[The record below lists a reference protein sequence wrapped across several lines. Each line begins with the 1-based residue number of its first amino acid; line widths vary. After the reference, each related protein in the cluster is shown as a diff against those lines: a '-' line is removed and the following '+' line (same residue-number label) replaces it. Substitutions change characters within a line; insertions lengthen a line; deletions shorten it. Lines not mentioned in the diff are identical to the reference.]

1 MRRGMKAK
9 LLIVDDEKHIR
20 EGLEKALALD
30 GYEVELAS
38 DGREALDLIEEGDI
52 DLVITDLK
60 MPQISGEELLK
71 ESLDRI
77 PYLPVIILTGHGTIE
92 NAVEAM
98 RNGAYDYI
106 TKPLNIDK
114 LSLIV
119 KRALENSS
127 LKRQNR
133 ELLKQLKKKYSFES
147 IIGKSAPMQKVF
159 ETIELVAPSRA
170 NVLIYGESGTGKE
183 MIADAIHH
191 NSPRREKPYI
201 KVHCA
206 ALPETLLESELF
218 GHEKGAFTGAIARK
232 RGRFE
237 LANQGTIFLDE
248 IGEISLQMQVKLL
261 RVIQQREFER
271 VGGEDPIKV
280 DVRIISATNK
290 NLKEETEAG
299 NFREDLYYRLDVV
312 SILVPPLRERK
323 DDIPLMTHKF
333 IEEFA
338 RENEKK
344 VEGITNGALQALVS
358 FRWPGNVRELRNVIE
373 SVVVLTKN
381 KIITEQDIP
390 PYITAKDEQSSL
402 RLQAGI
408 SLPDAEKELI
418 LFTLENSGGNKTK
431 TAETLKIGRKT
442 LHRKL
447 AEYGIGS
454 KSV

>member
-1 MRRGMKAK
+1 MKAK

-20 EGLEKALALD
+20 EGLQKALSSD

-38 DGREALDLIEEGDI
+38 DGEEALEKIEEGDV

-60 MPQISGEELLK
+60 MPKLSGDELMK
-71 ESLDRI
+71 EALERN

-98 RNGAYDYI
+98 RNGAYDYL

-133 ELLKQLKKKYSFES
+133 ELLNQLKQKYSFDN
-147 IIGKSAPMQKVF
+147 IIGKSSAMKSVF

-191 NSPRREKPYI
+191 NSPRRDKPYI

-206 ALPETLLESELF
+206 AIPETLLESELF
-218 GHEKGAFTGAIARK
+218 GHERGAFTGAIATK

-237 LANQGTIFLDE
+237 LAHTGTIFLDE
-248 IGEISLQMQVKLL
+248 VGEISPAMQVKLL

-271 VGGEDPIKV
+271 VGGETPIKV

-290 NLKEETEAG
+290 NLKEEVEKG
-299 NFREDLYYRLDVV
+299 KFRDDLYYRLDVV
-312 SILVPPLRERK
+312 SIHVPPLRERK
-323 DDIPLMTHKF
+323 DDIPLMVHKF
-333 IEEFA
+333 IEEFSK
-338 RENEKK
+338 ENNKQI
-344 VEGITNGALQALVS
+344 EGITSGALQALVS
-358 FRWPGNVRELRNVIE
+358 YRWPGNVRELRNVIE
-373 SVVVLTKN
+373 SIVVLTKN
-381 KIITEQDIP
+381 SIITEQDLP
-390 PYITAKDEQSSL
+390 SYITSKDEQASL
-402 RLQAGI
+402 KIPAGV
-408 SLPDAEKELI
+408 SLAEAEKRLI
-418 LFTLENSGGNKTK
+418 LFTLQNTGGNKTK
-431 TAETLKIGRKT
+431 ASEILKIGRKT

-447 AEYGIGS
+447 AEYGIA
-454 KSV
+454 

>member
-1 MRRGMKAK
+1 MKAK

-20 EGLEKALALD
+20 EGLEKALAID
-30 GYEVELAS
+30 GYDVELAS
-38 DGREALDLIEEGDI
+38 DGQQARDLIDEGDV
-52 DLVITDLK
+52 DLIITDLK
-60 MPQISGEELLK
+60 MPNLSGEELMK
-71 ESLDRI
+71 ETIERY

-133 ELLKQLKKKYSFES
+133 ELLNQLKKKYSFES
-147 IIGKSAPMQKVF
+147 IIGKSEPMKKVF

-191 NSPRREKPYI
+191 NSPRDKKPYV

-206 ALPETLLESELF
+206 AIPETLLESELF

-248 IGEISLQMQVKLL
+248 IGEISMQMQVKLL
-261 RVIQQREFER
+261 RVIQQREFDR
-271 VGGEDPIKV
+271 VGGEGPIKV

-290 NLKEETEAG
+290 NLKEEIEKG

-312 SILVPPLRERK
+312 SIHVPPLREKK
-323 DDIPLMTHKF
+323 DDIPLMVHKF
-333 IEEFA
+333 IEEFT
-338 RENEKK
+338 RENDKPL
-344 VEGITNGALQALVS
+344 EGITNGALGALVS
-358 FRWPGNVRELRNVIE
+358 YRWPGNVRELRNVIE
-373 SVVVLTKN
+373 SIVVLTKSN
-381 KIITEQDIP
+381 IISEQDLP
-390 PYITAKDEQSSL
+390 EYILAKDEKSSL
-402 RLQAGI
+402 KLSAGI
-408 SLPDAEKELI
+408 SLPEAERELI
-418 LFTLENSGGNKTK
+418 LFTLENSSGNKTK

-447 AEYGIGS
+447 AEYGIA
-454 KSV
+454 

>member
-1 MRRGMKAK
+1 MRRSMKAK

-20 EGLEKALALD
+20 EGLEKALTLD
-30 GYEVELAS
+30 GHEVELAS
-38 DGREALDLIEEGDI
+38 DGRAALDLIEEGDV

-60 MPQISGEELLK
+60 MPNLSGEELMK
-71 ESLDRI
+71 ETLNLY

-119 KRALENSS
+119 NRALENSS

-133 ELLKQLKKKYSFES
+133 ELLNQLKKRYSFES
-147 IIGKSAPMQKVF
+147 IIGKSAPMKQVF

-191 NSPRREKPYI
+191 NSPRREKPYV

-206 ALPETLLESELF
+206 AIPETLLESELF

-237 LANQGTIFLDE
+237 LANQGTLFLDE
-248 IGEISLQMQVKLL
+248 IGEISPQMQVKLL

-271 VGGEDPIKV
+271 VGGEGPIRV
-280 DVRIISATNK
+280 DLRIISATNK
-290 NLKEETEAG
+290 NLKEEIDRG

-312 SILVPPLRERK
+312 SIHVPPLRERR
-323 DDIPLMTHKF
+323 DDVPLMVHKF
-333 IEEFA
+333 IEEFSQ
-338 RENEKK
+338 ENEKS

-358 FRWPGNVRELRNVIE
+358 YRWPGNVRELRNVIE
-373 SVVVLTKN
+373 SIVVLTRKS
-381 KIITEQDIP
+381 IISEQDIP
-390 PYITAKDEQSSL
+390 SYIMSKDERSSL
-402 RLQAGI
+402 RLPAGV
-408 SLPDAEKELI
+408 SLPEAEKQLI

-431 TAETLKIGRKT
+431 TAETLNIGRKT

-447 AEYGIGS
+447 AEYGIA
-454 KSV
+454 

>member
-1 MRRGMKAK
+1 MKAK

-20 EGLEKALALD
+20 EGLEKALTID
-30 GYEVELAS
+30 GYDVELAS
-38 DGREALDLIEEGDI
+38 DGQVAMDLIEEGDV

-60 MPQISGEELLK
+60 MPNLSGEELMK
-71 ESLDRI
+71 ETVERH

-92 NAVEAM
+92 NAVDAM

-133 ELLKQLKKKYSFES
+133 ELLNQLRKKYSFES
-147 IIGKSAPMQKVF
+147 IIGKSEPMKKVF

-191 NSPRREKPYI
+191 NSPRNQKPYV

-206 ALPETLLESELF
+206 AIPETLLESELF

-237 LANQGTIFLDE
+237 LANQGSIFLDE

-271 VGGEDPIKV
+271 VGGESPIKV

-290 NLKEETEAG
+290 NLKEEIENG

-312 SILVPPLRERK
+312 SIQVPPLREKK
-323 DDIPLMTHKF
+323 DDIPLMVHKF

-338 RENEKK
+338 HENNKP
-344 VEGITNGALQALVS
+344 VEGITNGALSALVS
-358 FRWPGNVRELRNVIE
+358 YRWPGNVRELRNVIE
-373 SVVVLTKN
+373 SIVVLTKSN
-381 KIITEQDIP
+381 IINEQDLP
-390 PYITAKDEQSSL
+390 GYILTKDEQSSL
-402 RLQAGI
+402 KLSAGI
-408 SLPDAEKELI
+408 SLPEAERELI
-418 LFTLENSGGNKTK
+418 LFTLENSGGNKTRA
-431 TAETLKIGRKT
+431 AETLKIGRKT

-447 AEYGIGS
+447 AEYGIA
-454 KSV
+454 

>member
-1 MRRGMKAK
+1 
-9 LLIVDDEKHIR
+9 
-20 EGLEKALALD
+20 
-30 GYEVELAS
+30 
-38 DGREALDLIEEGDI
+38 
-52 DLVITDLK
+52 
-60 MPQISGEELLK
+60 
-71 ESLDRI
+71 
-77 PYLPVIILTGHGTIE
+77 
-92 NAVEAM
+92 M
-98 RNGAYDYI
+98 RNGAYDFI

-133 ELLKQLKKKYSFES
+133 ELLNQLKKRYSFEN
-147 IIGKSAPMQKVF
+147 IIGKSAPMKKVF

-191 NSPRREKPYI
+191 NSPRREKPYV

-206 ALPETLLESELF
+206 AIPETLLESELF

-248 IGEISLQMQVKLL
+248 IGEISMPMQVKLL
-261 RVIQQREFER
+261 RVLQQREFER
-271 VGGEDPIKV
+271 VGGEEQVKV

-290 NLKEETEAG
+290 NLKEETDNG

-312 SILVPPLRERK
+312 SIQVPPLRERR
-323 DDIPLMTHKF
+323 DDIPLMVHKF

-338 RENEKK
+338 AENNKP
-344 VEGITNGALQALVS
+344 VQGITNGALQALMAY
-358 FRWPGNVRELRNVIE
+358 RWPGNVRELRNVIE
-373 SVVVLTKN
+373 SIVVLTKSD
-381 KIITEQDIP
+381 IIAEQAIP
-390 PYITAKDEQSSL
+390 EYIMSTDEKTSL
-402 RLQAGI
+402 KLAAGI
-408 SLPDAEKELI
+408 SLPEAEKQLI
-418 LFTLENSGGNKTK
+418 LFTLQNAGGNKTK
-431 TAETLKIGRKT
+431 AAETLKIGRKT

-447 AEYGIGS
+447 AEYGIA
-454 KSV
+454 

>member
-1 MRRGMKAK
+1 MKAK

-20 EGLEKALALD
+20 EGLEKALSLD

-38 DGREALDLIEEGDI
+38 DGRSALDLIEEGDI
-52 DLVITDLK
+52 DLIITDLK
-60 MPQISGEELLK
+60 MPNLSGEELLK
-71 ESLDRI
+71 ETLDRF

-98 RNGAYDYI
+98 RNGAYDFI

-133 ELLKQLKKKYSFES
+133 ELLNQLEKKYSFES
-147 IIGKSAPMQKVF
+147 IIGKSAPMKKVF

-191 NSPRREKPYI
+191 NSPRRENPYI

-206 ALPETLLESELF
+206 AIPETLLESELF

-271 VGGEDPIKV
+271 VGGEAPIKV
-280 DVRIISATNK
+280 DVRIISATNR
-290 NLKEETEAG
+290 NLKEDTEKG

-312 SILVPPLRERK
+312 SITVPPLRDRK
-323 DDIPLMTHKF
+323 DDIPLMVHKF

-338 RENEKK
+338 KENDKK
-344 VEGITNGALQALVS
+344 VEGITNAALQALVS
-358 FRWPGNVRELRNVIE
+358 YRWPGNVRELRNVIE
-373 SVVVLTKN
+373 SIVVLTKST
-381 KIITEQDIP
+381 IITEQDIP
-390 PYITAKDEQSSL
+390 SYIMAKDEQTSL
-402 RLQAGI
+402 KLPAGI

-418 LFTLENSGGNKTK
+418 RFTLEISGGNKTR
-431 TAETLKIGRKT
+431 TAETLRIGRKT

-447 AEYGIGS
+447 AEYGIG
-454 KSV
+454 

>member
-1 MRRGMKAK
+1 MKAK

-20 EGLEKALALD
+20 EGLEKALTMD

-38 DGREALDLIEEGDI
+38 DGQVAMDLITEGDI

-60 MPQISGEELLK
+60 MPNLSGEELMK
-71 ESLDRI
+71 ETIERF

-114 LSLIV
+114 LSIIV

-133 ELLKQLKKKYSFES
+133 ELLNQLRKRYSFES
-147 IIGKSAPMQKVF
+147 IIGKSAPMKKVF

-191 NSPRREKPYI
+191 NSPRNQKPYV

-206 ALPETLLESELF
+206 AIPETLLESELF

-248 IGEISLQMQVKLL
+248 IGEISMQMQVKLL

-271 VGGEDPIKV
+271 VGGESPIKV

-290 NLKEETEAG
+290 NLKEEIENG

-312 SILVPPLRERK
+312 SIQVPPLRDKK
-323 DDIPLMTHKF
+323 DDIPLMVHKF

-338 RENEKK
+338 HENNKP
-344 VEGITNGALQALVS
+344 VEGITNGALGALVS
-358 FRWPGNVRELRNVIE
+358 YRWPGNVRELRNVIE
-373 SVVVLTKN
+373 SIVVLTKSN
-381 KIITEQDIP
+381 IINEQDLP
-390 PYITAKDEQSSL
+390 EYILAKDEQSSL
-402 RLQAGI
+402 KLSAGI
-408 SLPDAEKELI
+408 SLPEAERELI
-418 LFTLENSGGNKTK
+418 LFTLENSGGNKTRA
-431 TAETLKIGRKT
+431 AETLKIGRKT

-447 AEYGIGS
+447 SEYGIA
-454 KSV
+454 

>member
-1 MRRGMKAK
+1 MKAK

-20 EGLEKALALD
+20 EGLEKALKID
-30 GYEVELAS
+30 GYDVELAS
-38 DGREALDLIEEGDI
+38 DGKEALSKIEEEDI

-60 MPQISGEELLK
+60 MPNLSGEELMK
-71 ESLDRI
+71 EALDNY

-98 RNGAYDYI
+98 RNGAYDFI

-133 ELLKQLKKKYSFES
+133 DLLNQLKKKYSFEN
-147 IIGKSAPMQKVF
+147 IIGKSTPMKKVF
-159 ETIELVAPSRA
+159 ETIEQVAPSRA

-191 NSPRREKPYI
+191 NSPRRNKPYI

-206 ALPETLLESELF
+206 ALPETLLESELL

-237 LANQGTIFLDE
+237 LANTGTIFLDE
-248 IGEISLQMQVKLL
+248 IGEISLPTQVKLL
-261 RVIQQREFER
+261 RVIQEREFER
-271 VGGEDPIKV
+271 VGGEQSVKV

-290 NLKEETEAG
+290 ELKEEIEKG

-312 SILVPPLRERK
+312 SIYVPPLRERT
-323 DDIPLMTHKF
+323 DDIPLMVHKF
-333 IEEFA
+333 IEELA
-338 RENEKK
+338 KENNREI
-344 VEGITNGALQALVS
+344 EGITNGALQALMS
-358 FRWPGNVRELRNVIE
+358 YKWPGNVRELRNVIE
-373 SVVVLTKN
+373 SIVVLTKESV
-381 KIITEQDIP
+381 ITEQDLP
-390 PYITAKDEQSSL
+390 SYVRAKDEKSSL
-402 RLQAGI
+402 KIPAGVDL
-408 SLPDAEKELI
+408 SEVEKRYI

-431 TAETLKIGRKT
+431 TSEILNIGRKT

-447 AEYGIGS
+447 AEYGL
-454 KSV
+454 

>member
-1 MRRGMKAK
+1 MKAK

-20 EGLEKALALD
+20 EGLEKALSLD
-30 GYEVELAS
+30 GYEVDLAS
-38 DGREALDLIEEGDI
+38 DGGEALEKIDEGDI

-60 MPQISGEELLK
+60 MPKLSGDELMK
-71 ESLDRI
+71 EALERF

-133 ELLKQLKKKYSFES
+133 ELLNQLKQKYSFEN
-147 IIGKSAPMQKVF
+147 IIGKSNAMKSVF

-170 NVLIYGESGTGKE
+170 NVLIYGDSGTGKE

-191 NSPRREKPYI
+191 NSPRRDKPYI

-206 ALPETLLESELF
+206 AIPETLLESELF

-237 LANQGTIFLDE
+237 LAHLGSIFLDE
-248 IGEISLQMQVKLL
+248 VGEISPAMQVKLL

-271 VGGEDPIKV
+271 VGGEVPIKV

-290 NLKEETEAG
+290 NLKEEVERG
-299 NFREDLYYRLDVV
+299 NFRGDLYYRLDVV
-312 SILVPPLRERK
+312 SIRVPPLRDRK
-323 DDIPLMTHKF
+323 DDIPLMVHKF
-333 IEEFA
+333 IEEFS
-338 RENEKK
+338 RENNKEI
-344 VEGITNGALQALVS
+344 EGITSGALQALMS
-358 FRWPGNVRELRNVIE
+358 YRWPGNVRELRNVIE
-373 SVVVLTKN
+373 SIVVLTKN
-381 KIITEQDIP
+381 SIISEQDLP
-390 PYITAKDEQSSL
+390 SYIMLKDEQAALKIPAGVSL
-402 RLQAGI
+402 
-408 SLPDAEKELI
+408 AEVEKRMI
-418 LFTLENSGGNKTK
+418 LFTMQNTGGNKTR
-431 TAETLKIGRKT
+431 ASEVLKIGRKT

-447 AEYGIGS
+447 AEYGIA
-454 KSV
+454 

>member
-1 MRRGMKAK
+1 MKAK

-20 EGLEKALALD
+20 EGLEKALTMD
-30 GYEVELAS
+30 GYDVELAS
-38 DGREALDLIEEGDI
+38 DGQVAMDLITEGDI

-60 MPQISGEELLK
+60 MPNLSGEELMK
-71 ESLDRI
+71 ETIERF

-114 LSLIV
+114 LSIIV

-133 ELLKQLKKKYSFES
+133 ELLNQLRKRYSFES
-147 IIGKSAPMQKVF
+147 IIGKSAPMKKVF

-191 NSPRREKPYI
+191 NSPRNQKPYV

-206 ALPETLLESELF
+206 AIPETLLESELF

-248 IGEISLQMQVKLL
+248 IGEISMQMQVKLL

-271 VGGEDPIKV
+271 VGGESPIKV

-290 NLKEETEAG
+290 NLKEEIEKG

-312 SILVPPLRERK
+312 SIHVPPLRDKK
-323 DDIPLMTHKF
+323 DDIPLMVHKF

-338 RENEKK
+338 HENNKP
-344 VEGITNGALQALVS
+344 VEGITNGALGALVS
-358 FRWPGNVRELRNVIE
+358 YRWPGNVRELRNVIE
-373 SVVVLTKN
+373 SIVVLTKSN
-381 KIITEQDIP
+381 IINEQDLP
-390 PYITAKDEQSSL
+390 EYILAKDEQSSL
-402 RLQAGI
+402 KLSAGI
-408 SLPDAEKELI
+408 SLPEAERELI
-418 LFTLENSGGNKTK
+418 LFTLENSGGNKTRA
-431 TAETLKIGRKT
+431 AETLKIGRKT

-447 AEYGIGS
+447 SEYGIA
-454 KSV
+454 

>member
-1 MRRGMKAK
+1 MKAK
-9 LLIVDDEKHIR
+9 LLVVDDEKHIR
-20 EGLEKALALD
+20 EGLQKALSLD
-30 GYEVELAS
+30 GYEVEVAQ
-38 DGREALDLIEEGDI
+38 DGKEALEKIDEEEI

-60 MPQISGEELLK
+60 MPRLSGEELMKDAL
-71 ESLDRI
+71 SRY
-77 PYLPVIILTGHGTIE
+77 PYLPIIILTGHGTIE

-98 RNGAYDYI
+98 RNGAYDFI

-133 ELLKQLKKKYSFES
+133 ELLDQLRKKYSFEN
-147 IIGKSAPMQKVF
+147 IIGKSAPMKKVF

-191 NSPRREKPYI
+191 NSPREEKSYI

-237 LANQGTIFLDE
+237 LAHLGSLFLDE
-248 IGEISLQMQVKLL
+248 VGEIPPQTQVKLL
-261 RVIQQREFER
+261 RVIQEREFER
-271 VGGEDPIKV
+271 VGGELPLKV

-290 NLKEETEAG
+290 NLKEEVESG
-299 NFREDLYYRLDVV
+299 RFREDLYYRLDVV
-312 SILVPPLRERK
+312 SIHVPPLRDRR
-323 DDIPLMTHKF
+323 DDVPLMVHKF
-333 IEEFA
+333 MEEFSK
-338 RENEKK
+338 ENNKE
-344 VEGITNGALQALVS
+344 VEGITNGALQALIS
-358 FRWPGNVRELRNVIE
+358 YKWPGNVRELRNVIE
-373 SVVVLTKN
+373 SIVVLTKGN
-381 KIITEQDIP
+381 IITEQDLP
-390 PYITAKDEQSSL
+390 QYVLSKDEQSHL
-402 RLQAGI
+402 KIPAG
-408 SLPDAEKELI
+408 LTLAEAEKRMI
-418 LFTLENSGGNKTK
+418 LFTLQNTGGNKTK
-431 TAETLKIGRKT
+431 ASEILRIGRKT

-447 AEYGIGS
+447 GEYG
-454 KSV
+454 VA

>member
-1 MRRGMKAK
+1 
-9 LLIVDDEKHIR
+9 
-20 EGLEKALALD
+20 
-30 GYEVELAS
+30 
-38 DGREALDLIEEGDI
+38 
-52 DLVITDLK
+52 LK

-71 ESLDRI
+71 ETLDRI

-127 LKRQNR
+127 LRRQNR
-133 ELLKQLKKKYSFES
+133 ELLNQLKKKYSFES

-271 VGGEDPIKV
+271 VGGEAPIKV

-290 NLKEETEAG
+290 NLKEETEQG

-312 SILVPPLRERK
+312 SIHVPPLRERR

-338 RENEKK
+338 QENGKS
-344 VEGITNGALQALVS
+344 VEGITNPALQALVS
-358 FRWPGNVRELRNVIE
+358 YRWPGNVRELRNVIE
-373 SVVVLTKN
+373 SIVVLTKN
-381 KIITEQDIP
+381 NIITEQDIP

-408 SLPDAEKELI
+408 SLPEAEKELI
-418 LFTLENSGGNKTK
+418 LFTLENSGGNKTR

-447 AEYGIGS
+447 AEYGLG
-454 KSV
+454 

>member
-1 MRRGMKAK
+1 MKAK

-20 EGLEKALALD
+20 EGLEKALTID
-30 GYEVELAS
+30 GYDVELAS
-38 DGREALDLIEEGDI
+38 DGQVAMDLIEEGDV

-60 MPQISGEELLK
+60 MPNLSGEELMK
-71 ESLDRI
+71 ETVERH

-92 NAVEAM
+92 NAVDAM

-133 ELLKQLKKKYSFES
+133 ELLNQLRKKYSFES
-147 IIGKSAPMQKVF
+147 IIGKSEPMKKVF

-191 NSPRREKPYI
+191 NSPRNQKPYV

-206 ALPETLLESELF
+206 AIPETLLESELF

-237 LANQGTIFLDE
+237 LANQGSIFLDE

-271 VGGEDPIKV
+271 VGGESPIKV

-290 NLKEETEAG
+290 NLKEEIENG

-312 SILVPPLRERK
+312 SIQVPPLREKK
-323 DDIPLMTHKF
+323 DDIPLMVHKF

-338 RENEKK
+338 HENNKP
-344 VEGITNGALQALVS
+344 VEGITNGALSALVS
-358 FRWPGNVRELRNVIE
+358 YRWPGNVRELRNVIE
-373 SVVVLTKN
+373 SIVVLTKSN
-381 KIITEQDIP
+381 IINEQDLP
-390 PYITAKDEQSSL
+390 EYILTKDEQSSL
-402 RLQAGI
+402 KLSAGI
-408 SLPDAEKELI
+408 SLPEAERELI
-418 LFTLENSGGNKTK
+418 LFTLENSGGNKTRA
-431 TAETLKIGRKT
+431 AETLKIGRKT

-447 AEYGIGS
+447 AEYGIA
-454 KSV
+454 